1 MRCFRRKNKGSPPA
15 AVTFSRMARDVHLR
29 LASWLNSWNSPP
41 MQRVANPPKLPVIY
55 ATATKPRGGL
65 RSGKTCVWAMVVA
78 VLSGYDVDRSLVLA
92 EEVPLG
98 GVPRPAAAS
107 AERGNVVVVGA
118 SVPRAAIIRDHAE
131 AVRRESF
138 SRLLGEADPAP
149 WLVRC
154 EIHVHVSPDSFAQ
167 AVGGPPGDARGAT
180 SLEFSGDRVIT
191 RRIDVMGDGPMII
204 PDAID
209 HELVHVVLADHFVHA
224 APPRWA
230 DEGLALLYD
239 SPEKQRGHEA
249 DFQEARSRGLA
260 WTAAELLAMEDYPT
274 DAARQRVFYGQ
285 SAALV
290 RWLIARKDA
299 ATFIRFLD
307 DAAAQGVDAA
317 LDRHYALSSAEG
329 SVDSVS
335 SAWKEVAPINSL
347 GLSEVRR

>member
-1 MRCFRRKNKGSPPA
+1 M
-15 AVTFSRMARDVHLR
+15 H
-29 LASWLNSWNSPP
+29 
-41 MQRVANPPKLPVIY
+41 RVANPPKLPVIY

-65 RSGKTCVWAMVVA
+65 RSGKTCAWALVVA
-78 VLSGYDVDRSLVLA
+78 ALAACAGNQSLILA
-92 EEVPLG
+92 DEMPPA
-98 GVPRPAAAS
+98 GVARLPSARAA
-107 AERGNVVVVGA
+107 RGNIVVVGA
-118 SVPRAAIIRDHAE
+118 SAPRAAIIRDHAE
-131 AVRRESF
+131 AVRREAF

-154 EIHVHVSPDSFAQ
+154 EIHVHASPDAFAQ

-317 LDRHYALSSAEG
+317 LARHYALSSAER